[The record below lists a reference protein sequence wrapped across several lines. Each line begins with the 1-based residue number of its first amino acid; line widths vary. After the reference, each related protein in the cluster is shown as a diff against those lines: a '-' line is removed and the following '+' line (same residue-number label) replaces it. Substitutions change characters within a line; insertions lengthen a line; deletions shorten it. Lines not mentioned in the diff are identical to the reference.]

1 MKNHHRILTGLLA
14 VALALTAAGCSS
26 GTSAEEQFRQIN
38 EVNSQLTDS
47 DNSVTTRTTISAGGE
62 SYDTTTDIRIKVTG
76 ANTESMVMAMD
87 YTIGMGD
94 EIQEMASYY
103 TDGYMYTSA
112 LGMLY
117 RMPMD
122 LESAM
127 EQLQGNTNL
136 LEETMDAYQNITL
149 KKDGGNRVFT
159 YEANP
164 QKLNDLVNET
174 IQSTAATTGLST
186 DDIQMT
192 ITEMT
197 GTVTADK
204 NDLILSQT
212 AHMVYT
218 MTLNGEEMTAEI
230 TMEATANN
238 PGEPVVIELPDL
250 SGAQDMSSGASPEG
264 GMEPMAE
271 EAPAQ
276 E

>member
-14 VALALTAAGCSS
+14 AALALTVAGCSS

-38 EVNSQLTDS
+38 EVNNQLTDS

-62 SYDTTTDIRIKVTG
+62 SYDTITDIRIKVTG
-76 ANTESMVMAMD
+76 INTESMVMAMD

-94 EIQEMASYY
+94 ESYEMASYY
-103 TDGYMYTSA
+103 TDGYMYTST

-174 IQSTAATTGLST
+174 IQSTAASTGLAA

-192 ITEMT
+192 STEMT

-218 MTLNGEEMTAEI
+218 MTLDGEEMTAEI

-250 SGAQDMSSGASPEG
+250 SGAQDITASTYEEGAEADPE
-264 GMEPMAE
+264 AE
-271 EAPAQ
+271 TAP
-276 E
+276 